1 MSEKPVRS
9 RQTLIRFLATDLVLG
24 SLVAFASIMVAFAA
38 FQSNLASSQQ
48 ADAYVEGQMVLS
60 LSNTEF
66 LRANQDIMQDY
77 TLFDGS
83 VVHANNPELADYY
96 EDNFSEEL
104 LASLDRPAG
113 PFDDR
118 YYDEMYAEADTTFEE
133 AMDLFDIGHAANKRS
148 DQFQLA
154 GLIFAVGLALVAW
167 ASILQPERKLR
178 LTFVVMSIF
187 VLTAGILVL
196 VTIYLL
202 V

>member
-1 MSEKPVRS
+1 MQETSFPPRD
-9 RQTLIRFLATDLVLG
+9 RLRRFLASDLVLG

-38 FQSNLASSQQ
+38 YQSNLASSQQ

-83 VVHANNPELADYY
+83 VVHANDSDLADYY
-96 EDNFSEEL
+96 ESSFSEEL
-104 LASLDRPAG
+104 LASLDRPEG

-118 YYDEMYAEADTTFEE
+118 YYDVMYAEADATFEE
-133 AMDLFDIGHAANKRS
+133 AMDLFETGHMANQRS

-154 GLIFAVGLALVAW
+154 GLIFAVGLALAAW
-167 ASILQPERKLR
+167 ASILTAGSNLR
-178 LTFVVMSIF
+178 PAFVVMSIV
-187 VLTAGILVL
+187 VLAGGLVVL
-196 VTIYLL
+196 ATIYLI
-202 V
+202 

>member
-1 MSEKPVRS
+1 MPETPSRPRS
-9 RQTLIRFLATDLVLG
+9 SLSRFLASDLILG

-38 FQSNLASSQQ
+38 YQSNLAGSQQ

-83 VVHANNPELADYY
+83 VVHANDPELADYY
-96 EDNFSEEL
+96 EFNFSDEL
-104 LASLDRPAG
+104 MASLDRPDG

-118 YYDEMYAEADTTFEE
+118 YYDEMYAEADATFEE
-133 AMDLFDIGHAANKRS
+133 AMDLFEIGHTANQRS

-154 GLIFAVGLALVAW
+154 GLIFAVGLALAAW
-167 ASILQPERKLR
+167 ASILPAESNLR
-178 LTFVVMSIF
+178 PAFVVMSIA
-187 VLTAGILVL
+187 VLGIGLLVL
-196 VTIYLL
+196 AGIYLL
-202 V
+202 

>member
-1 MSEKPVRS
+1 MQETSFSPRNKL
-9 RQTLIRFLATDLVLG
+9 TRFLAADLILG

-38 FQSNLASSQQ
+38 YQSNLASSQQ

-96 EDNFSEEL
+96 ESSFTDEL
-104 LASLDRPAG
+104 LASLDRPEG

-118 YYDEMYAEADTTFEE
+118 YYEEMYAEADATFEE
-133 AMDLFDIGHAANKRS
+133 AMVLFETGHMANQRS

-154 GLIFAVGLALVAW
+154 GLIFAVGLALAAW
-167 ASILQPERKLR
+167 ASILKAESNLR
-178 LTFVVMSIF
+178 PAFVVMSIV
-187 VLTAGILVL
+187 VLAGGLVVL
-196 VTIYLL
+196 ATIYLI
-202 V
+202 

>member
-1 MSEKPVRS
+1 MQETSFSPRNKL
-9 RQTLIRFLATDLVLG
+9 TRFLASDLMLG

-38 FQSNLASSQQ
+38 YQSNLAGSLQ

-83 VVHANNPELADYY
+83 VVHANNPELAEYY
-96 EDNFSEEL
+96 ESSFTDEL
-104 LASLDRPAG
+104 LASLDRPEG

-118 YYDEMYAEADTTFEE
+118 YYDEMYAEADATFAE
-133 AMDLFDIGHAANKRS
+133 AMELFETGHTANQRS

-154 GLIFAVGLALVAW
+154 GLIFAVGLALAAW
-167 ASILQPERKLR
+167 ASILKAESNLR
-178 LTFVVMSIF
+178 PAFVVMSIV
-187 VLTAGILVL
+187 VLAGGLVILAA
-196 VTIYLL
+196 IYL
-202 V
+202 

>member
-83 VVHANNPELADYY
+83 VVHTNNPELADYY

-104 LASLDRPAG
+104 SASLDRPEG

-178 LTFVVMSIF
+178 PTFVVMSIF
-187 VLTAGILVL
+187 VLTVGIVVL

>member
-1 MSEKPVRS
+1 MQETSFPPPDRL
-9 RQTLIRFLATDLVLG
+9 RRFLASDLVLG

-38 FQSNLASSQQ
+38 YQSNLASSQQ

-83 VVHANNPELADYY
+83 VVHANDSNLADYY
-96 EDNFSEEL
+96 ESSFSEEL
-104 LASLDRPAG
+104 LASLDRPEG

-118 YYDEMYAEADTTFEE
+118 YYDVMYAEADATFEE
-133 AMDLFDIGHAANKRS
+133 AMDLFETGHMANQRS

-167 ASILQPERKLR
+167 ASILREENRLR
-178 LTFVVMSIF
+178 PVFVAMSIM
-187 VLTAGILVL
+187 VLGGGLLIV
-196 VTIYLL
+196 VGIYLL
-202 V
+202 A